1 MCYRGGGN
9 ATKLAGAFADLRG
22 DSFISHILSFNSF
35 KCGFI
40 RYNKFNGASLNYTL
54 YYLIYKLY
62 MFTMYIKKYLLFL
75 CLLQTT
81 FAAFEV

>member
-1 MCYRGGGN
+1 MLSGGEN

-40 RYNKFNGASLNYTL
+40 LYNKFNGASLNYTL
-54 YYLIYKLY
+54 YYLIYILY
-62 MFTMYIKKYLLFL
+62 TFTMYIKKILIVFMFIANHF
-75 CLLQTT
+75 CC
-81 FAAFEV
+81 F